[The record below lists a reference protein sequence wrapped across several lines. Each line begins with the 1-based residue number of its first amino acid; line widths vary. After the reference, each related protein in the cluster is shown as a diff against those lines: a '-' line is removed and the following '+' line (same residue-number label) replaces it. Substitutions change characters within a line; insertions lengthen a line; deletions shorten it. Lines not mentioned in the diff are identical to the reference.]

1 VTETLSYVQAIR
13 DYHPDHNRPPILH
26 YPLRRIAYHAEA
38 FLDRQNKDNPGEVRP
53 LDEILSLAEGLDEME
68 RTLESGDYI
77 WPVRAKAEIAE
88 IAHLPLDAELPVAL
102 YEQFVLPRQS
112 GSSVLDAIAVQALG
126 LAARANA
133 LSHELAKARWLARV
147 ADFERMAELALSARE
162 LIEAAGRYHHSRD
175 TLRSRQARTG
185 QKGADAKH
193 ARNRELKARFFTFY
207 QQGTFPSQREAA
219 RQYFNSLGEADQRV
233 ITNAR
238 DPEAAIRNLTAALRE
253 QLRKN
258 G

>member
-1 VTETLSYVQAIR
+1 MTEILSYVQAIR
-13 DYHPDHNRPPILH
+13 DYHPDRNRPPILH
-26 YPLRRIAYHAEA
+26 YPLRRIAYHAEG

-53 LDEILSLAEGLDEME
+53 LDEILALAEGLDEME
-68 RTLESGDYI
+68 QTSESGDLI
-77 WPVRAKAEIAE
+77 WSDRPRAETAE
-88 IAHLPLDAELPVAL
+88 IAHLLLDAELPVAL
-102 YEQFVLPRQS
+102 YEQFVLPRLS

-133 LSHELAKARWLARV
+133 LSHELAKTRWFARA
-147 ADFERMAELALSARE
+147 ADFERMAELAISAQE
-162 LIEAAGRYHHSRD
+162 LVEAAGRYHHARD
-175 TLRSRQARTG
+175 TVRSTRASTG
-185 QKGADAKH
+185 KRGADAKH
-193 ARNRELKARFFTFY
+193 ARNRELKTEFFTFY

-238 DPEAAIRNLTAALRE
+238 DPEAAIRNLTDALRE
-253 QLRKN
+253 KLRKN